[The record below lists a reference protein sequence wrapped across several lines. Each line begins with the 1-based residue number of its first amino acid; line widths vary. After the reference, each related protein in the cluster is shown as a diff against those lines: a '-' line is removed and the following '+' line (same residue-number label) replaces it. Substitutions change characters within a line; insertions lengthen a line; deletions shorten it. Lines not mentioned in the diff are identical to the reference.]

1 MTTIYFVRH
10 AQPDYTSGTQS
21 TFDLSDEGK
30 EDRFAAA
37 AILRDIRFKAAVS
50 SPYKRSLETI
60 RPIAESQGL
69 EIRTDIRLRERDS
82 GIKGNSSHEMFRKRW
97 ADHNYCEEGG
107 ECLCSVERRNIEAL
121 EDILEKYSGSD
132 VLVGTHGT
140 ALSVILNHYDKAFG
154 VEEFLRVINYMPWVV
169 RADFDEKELVSY
181 KELGFVRKEFHG
193 KTK

>member
-21 TFDLSDEGK
+21 TFGLSDEGQM
-30 EDRFAAA
+30 DRFAAA
-37 AILRDIRFKAAVS
+37 ELLKDISFRAAVS
-50 SPYKRSLETI
+50 SPYKRSMETI

-69 EIRTDIRLRERDS
+69 EIITDIRLRERDS
-82 GIKGNSSHEMFRKRW
+82 GIKGNSSREMFRKRW

-121 EDILEKYSGSD
+121 EDILEKYSGYD